1 MMKPIK
7 ALEDELLN
15 CKWKKILRIVGVIVA
30 AIVLVFLL
38 EFCYRMIWTK
48 WSTNK
53 YQVYKSGME
62 ELHKNDLYCKS
73 DGDYLFTVKY
83 PEYPTLEGNLV
94 IGRKDDAAGLTIWPK
109 LFGGYKYGLQLKED
123 EVVYNIEI
131 KNGIVD
137 KDYQDL
143 VDQYKDEITILMKK
157 VKEEWKIQLEEFK

>member
-7 ALEDELLN
+7 ALEDESLN

-94 IGRKDDAAGLTIWPK
+94 IGRKDDAASIIIWPK
-109 LFGGYKYGLQLKED
+109 PFGGYKYGLQLKED

-131 KNGIVD
+131 KDGIAD
-137 KDYQDL
+137 KEYQDL
-143 VDQYKDEITILMKK
+143 VDQYKDEITILFEKARK
-157 VKEEWKIQLEEFK
+157 QWKIQLEEFK

>member
-1 MMKPIK
+1 M
-7 ALEDELLN
+7 LN

-73 DGDYLFTVKY
+73 DGDYLVTVKY

-94 IGRKDDAAGLTIWPK
+94 IGRKDDAASLIIWPK

-137 KDYQDL
+137 KDYQEL
-143 VDQYKDEITILMKK
+143 VDQYKDEIAILMKK